1 MLHEVYMK
9 IKLLLTVLIFTFMIT
24 PVFAETV
31 VDETTSPEYLYT
43 HGHSEAVIDIVQMTK
58 AGINGEE
65 YITANEA
72 KHANDPKFVKWIR
85 NIFIYLDPALD
96 DGKFMHH
103 DIKTSPGY
111 EDL

>member
-1 MLHEVYMK
+1 MK
-9 IKLLLTVLIFTFMIT
+9 IKLLLSALIFTSMII
-24 PVFAETV
+24 PACAEIV

-43 HGHSEAVIDIVQMTK
+43 HGHSEAVVDIVQMTK

-65 YITANEA
+65 YITAAEA
-72 KHANDPKFVKWIR
+72 KRANDPKFVRWVK

-96 DGKFMHH
+96 DGKFMRH
-103 DIKTSPGY
+103 DIKTSPNY